1 MTAVRHTSLPPQV
14 STKLTN
20 EELKSYAK
28 AGKVAEEVIGS
39 IRTVVKFGGETKEA
53 KRFSSIIRAFL
64 SNSEYRII
72 IMLPNDG
79 GHMNE

>member
-1 MTAVRHTSLPPQV
+1 V

-39 IRTVVKFGGETKEA
+39 IRTVAAFGGETKEA
-53 KRFSSIIRAFL
+53 ER
-64 SNSEYRII
+64 
-72 IMLPNDG
+72 
-79 GHMNE
+79 

>member
-1 MTAVRHTSLPPQV
+1 MSLLLQV

-39 IRTVVKFGGETKEA
+39 IRTVAAFSGETKEA
-53 KRFSSIIRAFL
+53 DR
-64 SNSEYRII
+64 
-72 IMLPNDG
+72 
-79 GHMNE
+79 

>member
-39 IRTVVKFGGETKEA
+39 IRTVAAFGGETKEA
-53 KRFSSIIRAFL
+53 KRCGIMHTFL
-64 SNSEYRII
+64 SNSEYRVI
-72 IMLPNDG
+72 IMVHNDG
-79 GHMNE
+79 GHMNG